1 MNLSDILKDNRNQ
14 LLYTYKYS
22 LIQLKLPQTF
32 EIYNLGIVLY
42 NNNNIDFEIKV
53 IPNIFK
59 LSSCLNLNDLE
70 GIDFSISIL
79 SDRIK
84 TYKEVIPGRISQS
97 VYLSE
102 IRSYTT
108 SKDIKEASE
117 DLYSEIVTL
126 QKAFKE
132 KEKSTN
138 LYDKPHILTGLKEVV
153 EKNKYTNIYF
163 SRKIN
168 THKKVD
174 TVIYENKKPIIA
186 AEIISPYVQDF
197 LKNFGESFIVMQEL
211 NSNEH
216 IKLKMLYMPIISNMN
231 STQVRNYRTAKQ
243 IAENN
248 FIKVHDTS
256 DYEEFLADLNQESLK
271 YSTKLF

>member
-42 NNNNIDFEIKV
+42 NNNIDFEIKV

>member
-1 MNLSDILKDNRNQ
+1 MNISNILKDNRNQ
-14 LLYTYKYS
+14 LKYTYNYS
-22 LIQLKLPQTF
+22 LIQLKLPQTY

-42 NNNNIDFEIKV
+42 NKSDFELKV
-53 IPNIFK
+53 IPNIYK

-84 TYKEVIPGRISQS
+84 TYKEIFPGNISQS

-108 SKDIKEASE
+108 SKDIQIAAEE
-117 DLYSEIVTL
+117 LYSETITL

-132 KEKSTN
+132 KEKSIN
-138 LYDKPHILTGLKEVV
+138 IYDKPHILTGLKEIV
-153 EKNKYTNIYF
+153 EKNNYTNVYF
-163 SRKIN
+163 TKKIAN

-186 AEIISPYVQDF
+186 AEIVSPYVQDF

-211 NSNEH
+211 NSNTN
-216 IKLKMLYMPIISNMN
+216 IKLKMLYMPIIGNMT
-231 STQVRNYRTAKQ
+231 STQNRNYRTAKQ
-243 IAENN
+243 IAKNN
-248 FIKVHDTS
+248 QIKINDTS
-256 DYEEFLADLNQESLK
+256 DYEQFLGEITRESIK
-271 YSTKLF
+271 YNERLL

>member
-1 MNLSDILKDNRNQ
+1 MNISDILKDDRNQ
-14 LLYTYKYS
+14 LKYTYNYS
-22 LIQLKLPQTF
+22 LIQLKLPQTY

-42 NNNNIDFEIKV
+42 NKSDFELKV
-53 IPNIFK
+53 IPNIYK

-84 TYKEVIPGRISQS
+84 NYKEIFPGNISQS

-102 IRSYTT
+102 IRTYTT
-108 SKDIKEASE
+108 SKDIQIAAEE
-117 DLYSEIVTL
+117 LYSETITL

-132 KEKSTN
+132 KEKSIN
-138 LYDKPHILTGLKEVV
+138 IYDKPHILTGLKEIV
-153 EKNKYTNIYF
+153 ERNNYTNVYF
-163 SRKIN
+163 TKKIAN

-186 AEIISPYVQDF
+186 AEIVSPYVQDF

-211 NSNEH
+211 NSNTN
-216 IKLKMLYMPIISNMN
+216 IKLKMLYMPMIGNMT
-231 STQVRNYRTAKQ
+231 STQNRNYRTAKQ
-243 IAENN
+243 IARNN
-248 FIKVHDTS
+248 QIKINDTS
-256 DYEEFLADLNQESLK
+256 DYEQFLGEITRESIK
-271 YSTKLF
+271 YNERLL

>member
-1 MNLSDILKDNRNQ
+1 MNISNILKDNRNQ
-14 LLYTYKYS
+14 LKYTYNYS
-22 LIQLKLPQTF
+22 LIQLKLPQTY

-42 NNNNIDFEIKV
+42 NKSNFELKV
-53 IPNIFK
+53 IPNIYK

-84 TYKEVIPGRISQS
+84 TYKEIFPGNISQS

-108 SKDIKEASE
+108 SKDIQIAAEE
-117 DLYSEIVTL
+117 LYSETITL

-132 KEKSTN
+132 KEKSIN
-138 LYDKPHILTGLKEVV
+138 IYDKPHILTGLKEIV
-153 EKNKYTNIYF
+153 EKNNYTNVYF
-163 SRKIN
+163 TKKIAN

-186 AEIISPYVQDF
+186 AEIVSPYVQDF

-211 NSNEH
+211 NSNTN
-216 IKLKMLYMPIISNMN
+216 IKLKMLYMPIIGNMT
-231 STQVRNYRTAKQ
+231 STQNRNYRTAKQ
-243 IAENN
+243 IAKNN
-248 FIKVHDTS
+248 QIKINDTS
-256 DYEEFLADLNQESLK
+256 DYEQFLGEITRESIK
-271 YSTKLF
+271 YNERLL